1 MGNSKSRQANPA
13 GQTRKQAKHASR
25 NITNN
30 NNNNNNPPLA
40 TYDAFSS
47 QPIANDSGH
56 YSIHGSTVAPG
67 ALPGGAF
74 HTNLSSPGRLDQQKK
89 ASDSSLRLQYGSRV
103 KRATVLGPGPPP
115 DTDYLVNSSSISNE
129 ITTNSQRLRSSGLAP
144 RTATAMSTGELIR
157 GGLEMSY
164 QHQQQQRERES
175 DTQVRA
181 SPISMRQSQ
190 GRNSALAPS
199 SPAQNQY
206 STPLNYQPH
215 TQYHSSQP
223 HHQQQRMSMAS
234 PAPINGHRD
243 EDIKG
248 GKRSQLP
255 SDVTDIPHHQ
265 RPSSFQNGYG
275 HNGGQNQ
282 QQQQQSNS
290 YQPSPLQHQQQQQ
303 LLPIRQS
310 KADSR
315 IRSDYNYTNN
325 NNASLLN
332 NNNNNSNTLNYNTDS
347 SNLYVTAM
355 ESMPLTKTADM
366 LAQAGPLIENPM
378 MAVNKAPAVDQVFA
392 RLAKQY
398 PTNPRETDKRE
409 RIYRWLDDVANALT
423 FNPDTDIPGW
433 VIPVT
438 PDELDHPD
446 SPFYM
451 DRITFELDLMAPV
464 GKPFRKVIDIN
475 CSSGEWAMDMAIKHP
490 RTIVYALDPMLD
502 VARLPQRTPENC
514 KFKLRDVKDQEG
526 EFDLVHQR
534 LGAFRTQ
541 FMEWTPHFAELG
553 RLTRPGGWI
562 QLAESNGMVVRAGVV
577 SLKVNRW
584 VETAALSS
592 GLNPMQMVEALM
604 PTILGAGLINVECY
618 EYGIPMGEWAGRRG
632 NIAMRAYLSMVE
644 SLREEII
651 EINRL
656 EEGIFEKTIG
666 MMVMECAAE
675 NAELIMKVICAQKP
689 PFSDDIGR

>member
-13 GQTRKQAKHASR
+13 GQSRKQAKHASK
-25 NITNN
+25 NLNTSSNN
-30 NNNNNNPPLA
+30 HNKNSSSPKNGPSTL
-40 TYDAFSS
+40 DAFSS
-47 QPIANDSGH
+47 QPITNDSGH

-67 ALPGGAF
+67 LPGGAF
-74 HTNLSSPGRLDQQKK
+74 HNNLSSPGRLDQQKE

-115 DTDYLVNSSSISNE
+115 DTDYLINSSNISNE
-129 ITTNSQRLRSSGLAP
+129 IKTNSQRLRSSGLAP
-144 RTATAMSTGELIR
+144 RTATAMSTGELSR
-157 GGLEMSY
+157 GVPEMSY
-164 QHQQQQRERES
+164 QHQHQLQQQRES
-175 DTQVRA
+175 DQQMRA

-190 GRNSALAPS
+190 GRNSALASP

-206 STPLNYQPH
+206 STSLNYQPH
-215 TQYHSSQP
+215 TQYHSQP
-223 HHQQQRMSMAS
+223 HQQQQQQRMSMAS

-243 EDIKG
+243 EESK
-248 GKRSQLP
+248 GKRSQMP
-255 SDVTDIPHHQ
+255 SDFMDIPHHQ

-275 HNGGQNQ
+275 H
-282 QQQQQSNS
+282 QQQSNS
-290 YQPSPLQHQQQQQ
+290 YHPSPLPLQQQ
-303 LLPIRQS
+303 PIRQS

-315 IRSDYNYTNN
+315 IRSDYNNYTNN
-325 NNASLLN
+325 SNTSPLN
-332 NNNNNSNTLNYNTDS
+332 NNNTNTLNYHTDS
-347 SNLYVTAM
+347 NNLYVTAM
-355 ESMPLTKTADM
+355 ESVPLTKTADM

-378 MAVNKAPAVDQVFA
+378 VAANKAPAADQVFA

-438 PDELDHPD
+438 PDDLDHPD

-502 VARLPQRTPENC
+502 VARLPQRIPDNC

-562 QLAESNGMVVRAGVV
+562 QLAESNGMVVRAGVE

-666 MMVMECAAE
+666 LMVMECAAE

-689 PFSDDIGR
+689 PFSDDIWR